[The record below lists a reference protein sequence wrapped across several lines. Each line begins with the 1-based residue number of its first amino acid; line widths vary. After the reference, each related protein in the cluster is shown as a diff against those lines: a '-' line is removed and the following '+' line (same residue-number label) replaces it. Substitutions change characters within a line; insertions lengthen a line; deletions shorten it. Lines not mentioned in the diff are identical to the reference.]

1 MTDAEEFKVFNKYK
15 HIEEAEMIKKIIN
28 YCYKC
33 DYMISFS
40 NYDNIQQVI
49 DDANKIRYF
58 GNEPSVRRA
67 IKLLNKDNKVK
78 DNIEVIMSDKC
89 RARLDRIEQIKK
101 DNSVKFKVI
110 KGNHKIVFD

>member
-1 MTDAEEFKVFNKYK
+1 MAQEEFKVYNKYR
-15 HIEEAEMIKKIIN
+15 HIEEGEIIKKILH
-28 YCYKC
+28 YCYKSN
-33 DYMISFS
+33 YMISFS
-40 NYDNIQQVI
+40 NYDNLQQII
-49 DDANKIRYF
+49 DDANRIKYF

-78 DNIEVIMSDKC
+78 DKIEVIMSDKC